1 MTDQAS
7 GRGNSG
13 DQVEHFLVDGVA
25 PPVIGGGAE
34 PEDEATWHA
43 EPEYEPE
50 YREPPTA
57 PIPTAP
63 HLAAV
68 RAPQEKRKSWVA
80 RVLRLPD

>member
-1 MTDQAS
+1 M
-7 GRGNSG
+7 
-13 DQVEHFLVDGVA
+13 DGVA

-43 EPEYEPE
+43 EPDYEPE

-57 PIPTAP
+57 PTPTAP
-63 HLAAV
+63 HLAC
-68 RAPQEKRKSWVA
+68 RACAEQEKRKSWVA